1 MLWAFRIL
9 HACLFHHYKNN
20 KNIQYGKNRPSETST
35 REFVD
40 VRATEERGWLG
51 TKPEKGKVRKGEE
64 EDGLRAQ
71 M

>member
-9 HACLFHHYKNN
+9 HACLFPHYKNN
-20 KNIQYGKNRPSETST
+20 KNIQYGKNRPSETSA

-40 VRATEERGWLG
+40 LRMTEER

-71 M
+71 L